1 MDMWRVCC
9 DGEEEKGKGK
19 RGRTGDQILSDTFR
33 GKLFTFKTEEEAS
46 QDIKEKMS
54 TTNPPTYGQDVHVT
68 RDVVIEL
75 ETTVLGD
82 AGWLGE

>member
-1 MDMWRVCC
+1 MCVVMERKKR
-9 DGEEEKGKGK
+9 EKEK
-19 RGRTGDQILSDTFR
+19 GRTGDQMLSDTFR

-68 RDVVIEL
+68 RDVVIEF
-75 ETTVLGD
+75 ETTI
-82 AGWLGE
+82 LGECGVVG